1 MLYLA
6 LLLSVLAQVAAA
18 LIALRQVGKAGRYGL
33 AWGCISLALV
43 LMVQRRVQSLM
54 EYSDSQ
60 PPDTEFT
67 LVGLAISLL
76 MLGGLWGLRLLF
88 AELRRQEAAL
98 QTLAATDELTG
109 LANRRS
115 MVQRIQH
122 ELERGERNPRPTTL
136 LMLDLDH
143 FKGVNDTYGHA
154 AGDAVLR
161 ALADLCRSLL
171 RRIDTAGR
179 WGGEEFMV
187 LLPETD
193 GDEALA
199 AAERLRQQLA
209 ELAIRVDGQALN
221 VTMSVGVATSGPGTT
236 LDEAVARADQAL
248 YEAKNTGRNRVVVWH

>member
-18 LIALRQVGKAGRYGL
+18 LVALRQVGKAGRYGL

-43 LMVQRRVQSLM
+43 IMVQRRVQSLM

-154 AGDAVLR
+154 AGDGGGAAAGLVADLANHAVVEESGKAQDVAAGGVHDLDGDGAGEIER
-161 ALADLCRSLL
+161 ADVARVLKVVQQALAVHQLHC
-171 RRIDTAGR
+171 TN
-179 WGGEEFMV
+179 
-187 LLPETD
+187 TTH
-193 GDEALA
+193 A
-199 AAERLRQQLA
+199 A
-209 ELAIRVDGQALN
+209 
-221 VTMSVGVATSGPGTT
+221 
-236 LDEAVARADQAL
+236 
-248 YEAKNTGRNRVVVWH
+248 